1 MKRIHKTLIC
11 MNLLLAVLFA
21 AGSIYKMDA
30 ARTVNT
36 KSADVSAGIIEEKK
50 KVALTFDDGPSPE
63 CTEDLLDGL
72 AEREVKATFFLI
84 GKKAEEYPD
93 LVKKIQAGGHLIGN
107 HSYTHVN
114 LGVLSCEDACSQIQK
129 TNRAIEEAAGVI
141 PQYVRS
147 PFGSTQKNLDCKMD
161 MIEVLWDVDPRDWE
175 IQNTEQIVN
184 KVVTKVQEN
193 DIILLHDGYEES
205 VAATF
210 EIIDTLKKQGYEF
223 VTVDELIF
231 E

>member
-11 MNLLLAVLFA
+11 MNLIFAVLFA
-21 AGSIYKMDA
+21 ANCIYKTGKTSMVD
-30 ARTVNT
+30 T
-36 KSADVSAGIIEEKK
+36 KKADIIEEKK

-63 CTEDLLDGL
+63 CTQDLLEGL

-84 GKKAEEYPD
+84 GKKAEEYPE
-93 LVKKIQAGGHLIGN
+93 LVKKIQSGGHLIGN

-114 LGVLSCEDACSQIQK
+114 LGVLSCEDACYQIRK
-129 TNRAIEEAAGVI
+129 TNEVIEKTTGMT
-141 PQYVRS
+141 PQYVRP

-161 MIEVLWDVDPRDWE
+161 MIEVLWDVDPRDWAV
-175 IQNTEQIVN
+175 QNTAQIVN

-210 EIIDTLKKQGYEF
+210 EIIDTLTEEGYEF